1 MTGKVVS
8 EIGKPLGNLNISQM
22 QQIPEKESNKKQ
34 QSFYEML
41 DKTKAHWERPAQPPQ
56 KKAETK
62 EVVGNAYVQNK
73 IASSGEEKKPEVNE
87 EVMEKM
93 GQLNGDIQ
101 NMIIENSDITM
112 EELEQAMKDLGFN
125 LVNLLNPTN
134 LAQLY
139 SNITGQESGM
149 ELLANQ
155 EFTNLLQEL
164 TVIGETFKT
173 QTQLTTE
180 QLTNL
185 AETVKELLMENPQ
198 AEETPSIT
206 LSEPLGKEESAEQ
219 KTPVQEPVMQ
229 ELEPKEPKSNENHVT
244 QETSEEKNLTN
255 PVRELVQNDTK
266 TVVEVNTIL
275 SNEQETEPLQQPS
288 ITDTSK
294 EVLRSQ
300 QPDNPV
306 IIGMKM
312 EKSVLQEG
320 GELQPQDTQTEH
332 TNQEAD
338 FFAKD
343 NKNEEKDQKGFS
355 ESNLLNRN
363 LVLNETR
370 TAVNPIPEFMQKMDQ
385 SMDIRTVI
393 DLIAE
398 HARTQNAGTVSSFEM
413 QLNPVNLGKMFVQI
427 ASNAG
432 EITAKI
438 ITQNEIAKEAIES
451 QVTQLK
457 ENLSQQGVKVTAV
470 EVTIASHEFERS
482 LTGDRDKQPTGQ
494 QKEQNKHRRNLNLN
508 QMTLDD
514 MSGLMS
520 EEELAANIMLEQGN
534 SIDITA

>member
-370 TAVNPIPEFMQKMDQ
+370 TAVNPISEFMQKMDQ

>member
-125 LVNLLNPTN
+125 FVNLLNPTN

-255 PVRELVQNDTK
+255 SVRELVQNDTK

>member
-41 DKTKAHWERPAQPPQ
+41 DRTKAHWERPAQPPQ

-125 LVNLLNPTN
+125 FVNLLNPTN

-255 PVRELVQNDTK
+255 SVRELVQNDTK

>member
-41 DKTKAHWERPAQPPQ
+41 DRTKAHWERPAQPPQ

-125 LVNLLNPTN
+125 FVNLLNPTN

>member
-41 DKTKAHWERPAQPPQ
+41 DRTKAHWERAAQPPQ

-125 LVNLLNPTN
+125 FVNLLNPTN

-255 PVRELVQNDTK
+255 SVRELVQNDTK